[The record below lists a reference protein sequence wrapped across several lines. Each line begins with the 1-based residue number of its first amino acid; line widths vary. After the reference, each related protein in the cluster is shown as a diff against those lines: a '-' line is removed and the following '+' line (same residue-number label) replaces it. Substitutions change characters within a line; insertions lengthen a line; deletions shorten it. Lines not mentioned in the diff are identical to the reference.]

1 MSDRKLKVLLIIEQ
15 CNPEWASVPLVGY
28 RYYEGISKLADVTL
42 VTHDRNEK
50 ALCNAHPDRH
60 ITYISESKSIK
71 RYYNIAAR
79 LSTVKDKTIW
89 PLYNTLIYPIY
100 DEFNRL
106 VYQKF
111 KDSIFGGKYDIVHAI
126 TPMMPRYP
134 VKAVEACQNTPFVIG
149 PVNGGVP
156 FPPGF
161 QKISRQEFA
170 YLNFLRLVGRYVIPG
185 YRSTYEKADRILA
198 GSTYTLNLVKNL
210 FNLEDDRIHL
220 SYENGITN
228 SFLKSRN
235 EADEI
240 EANSEQVNLLFVGR
254 LVPYKGADMLIEAIG
269 QLSPAIQQKISL
281 TIVGD
286 GSEKNSLEQQTKTLK
301 LEDRIVFTGWI
312 PQQETLNY
320 YQKSDVFCFPSVR
333 EFGGAVVLEA
343 MAGGLPCIVVNNG
356 GIGEYVT
363 EATGF
368 KIEPISRE
376 HVIEELKQRI
386 QQLVQDSNLRKC
398 MSVQAIERAKE
409 FTWATKAQQMVEM
422 YHEMIGSYR
431 KAAEAQA
438 AYK

>member
-1 MSDRKLKVLLIIEQ
+1 
-15 CNPEWASVPLVGY
+15 
-28 RYYEGISKLADVTL
+28 
-42 VTHDRNEK
+42 
-50 ALCNAHPDRH
+50 
-60 ITYISESKSIK
+60 
-71 RYYNIAAR
+71 
-79 LSTVKDKTIW
+79 
-89 PLYNTLIYPIY
+89 
-100 DEFNRL
+100 
-106 VYQKF
+106 
-111 KDSIFGGKYDIVHAI
+111 
-126 TPMMPRYP
+126 
-134 VKAVEACQNTPFVIG
+134 
-149 PVNGGVP
+149 
-156 FPPGF
+156 
-161 QKISRQEFA
+161 
-170 YLNFLRLVGRYVIPG
+170 
-185 YRSTYEKADRILA
+185 
-198 GSTYTLNLVKNL
+198 
-210 FNLEDDRIHL
+210 
-220 SYENGITN
+220 
-228 SFLKSRN
+228 
-235 EADEI
+235 
-240 EANSEQVNLLFVGR
+240 
-254 LVPYKGADMLIEAIG
+254 MLIEAIG